1 VSSSSIIAATLT
13 TAGAPA
19 LYPEAVVDTALA
31 VAAGLLLAIAVLR
44 RVRGVVAGTPARSAV
59 PESDEARYER
69 RVTTLLITLR
79 VGLMVAAVVGVTILA
94 INLLTG

>member
-1 VSSSSIIAATLT
+1 
-13 TAGAPA
+13 
-19 LYPEAVVDTALA
+19 VDTALA

-59 PESDEARYER
+59 PESDDDRYER

-79 VGLMVAAVVGVTILA
+79 VSLMVAAVVGVTILA
-94 INLLTG
+94 INLLSG

>member
-31 VAAGLLLAIAVLR
+31 VAAVLLLAIAVLR
-44 RVRGVVAGTPARSAV
+44 RVRGVVAGNPARSAV
-59 PESDEARYER
+59 LESDEARYER
-69 RVTTLLITLR
+69 RITTLMITLR
-79 VGLMVAAVVGVTILA
+79 VCFMVAAVVVVTILA
-94 INLLTG
+94 VNLLS

>member
-1 VSSSSIIAATLT
+1 MATTLT
-13 TAGAPA
+13 TAGVPA

-31 VAAGLLLAIAVLR
+31 VAAAMLLAIAVLR
-44 RVRGVVAGTPARSAV
+44 RVRGVVAGNPARSPV
-59 PESDEARYER
+59 PESDDARYER

-94 INLLTG
+94 INLISG